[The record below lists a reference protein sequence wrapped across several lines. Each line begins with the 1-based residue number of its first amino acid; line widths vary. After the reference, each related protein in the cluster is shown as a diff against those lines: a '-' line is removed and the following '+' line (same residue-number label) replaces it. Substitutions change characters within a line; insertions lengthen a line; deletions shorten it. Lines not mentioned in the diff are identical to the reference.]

1 MGKIDKLTVLATI
14 SDSKKNPSSKEASSM
29 VVTVITDADGYLG
42 LAYKKIQSR
51 SIEVYRMQ
59 DLRSCANKILFS
71 FDLGI
76 NIDDGIEMV
85 ACEMIEHKESTFIES
100 VSRTN
105 LLGMHDAYT
114 PLDGDK
120 EVYVRHG
127 ESKDFILDGEPLER
141 LKHRLEESI
150 WIK

>member
-14 SDSKKNPSSKEASSM
+14 SDSKKNPSSREAASM
-29 VVTVITDADGYLG
+29 VVTVITNADGYLG

-85 ACEMIEHKESTFIES
+85 ACEMIEHSDSSFIES
-100 VSRTN
+100 VARTN
-105 LLGMHDAYT
+105 LLGMHDVYI
-114 PLDGDK
+114 PLVGE
-120 EVYVRHG
+120 EVYVMYG

-150 WIK
+150 WV